1 MKRKLLVLLIAL
13 AVVLTATIITIAS
26 SGRHKTPT
34 AEPQDVTPED
44 AWQFDAAGGYNA
56 ALDKNIAGSKEPF
69 KAEIPVYRESDLF
82 GRNSWVF
89 LCLDTSFYSKNSG
102 NLPTHIENMLLT
114 FPTETIRQR
123 DDKTAYVV
131 YDTDEG
137 NRLFLF
143 LLSENDYMFYRGYPI
158 VIGEERA
165 YKDYSDIKVGDSIE
179 KLIAVDPVADIY
191 KQFILVNWEMKPA
204 SVEGH
209 KKDGTPIV
217 SIHYLKDG
225 LLKYEYSMPEE
236 GKLVISDIEYSKDR
250 VFEDCLG
257 TSINYTVLNQ
267 DLPQ

>member
-1 MKRKLLVLLIAL
+1 M
-13 AVVLTATIITIAS
+13 
-26 SGRHKTPT
+26 
-34 AEPQDVTPED
+34 
-44 AWQFDAAGGYNA
+44 
-56 ALDKNIAGSKEPF
+56 
-69 KAEIPVYRESDLF
+69 
-82 GRNSWVF
+82 
-89 LCLDTSFYSKNSG
+89 
-102 NLPTHIENMLLT
+102 T

-165 YKDYSDIKVGDSIE
+165 YKDYSDIKVGDSID